1 MSIDNQLLIGTLVFA
16 GLGYYILT
24 QAQPETVIT
33 EKDKTAAEIVNEFDG
48 SRSECVSS
56 RRMTKRKAKT
66 GLLHPCRKRIA
77 QGSSRCSRYFGRL
90 RKSSKKH
97 ELSTRGRQNDSTG
110 TYLSSTQRPGITWT
124 VTNRI
129 RIVT

>member
-24 QAQPETVIT
+24 QAQPELSQS
-33 EKDKTAAEIVNEFDG
+33 EIDAREILNEFD
-48 SRSECVSS
+48 RLQV
-56 RRMTKRKAKT
+56 RMREFEENDEKKGKNRAIA
-66 GLLHPCRKRIA
+66 RNRIVRD
-77 QGSSRCSRYFGRL
+77 SSRCSRYFVRL